1 MFQANEKDTKYGF
14 SPDGEKFLVDSLHA
28 GVLTAH
34 SEWSTGACATEAFS
48 FTCAL

>member
-34 SEWSTGACATEAFS
+34 ILSVVQVCD
-48 FTCAL
+48 